1 MSLSIFYGT
10 NCLTLSL
17 WYRVQPDDINQKKTP
32 EKSITRAIRAAVP
45 NLVPAGIFLPAKA
58 FPNARGILFGTK
70 LIG

>member
-1 MSLSIFYGT
+1 MSSSTRFYSSPLET
-10 NCLTLSL
+10 HQMSPIKTLHK
-17 WYRVQPDDINQKKTP
+17 P
-32 EKSITRAIRAAVP
+32 AVP